1 MKNVEYCREAVG
13 KNLQAVDVRGK
24 REEVGKAASGRRQ
37 QQSYLTLLT
46 CKNSEKSSRIR
57 VGIRL
62 RRSIIGSFSRL
73 LLKPLHLPNGVV
85 CRNTSLYSEYNV

>member
-37 QQSYLTLLT
+37 SYLTLLT
-46 CKNSEKSSRIR
+46 CKNCEKS